1 MNRSHVLPAKL
12 DNGEPDRITLK
23 SQIAFTLNI
32 LKGPLVVIMIVALVV
47 SAIGIMM
54 FDNYTISRY
63 ERSETT
69 RLDAFAVAVSKHV
82 EQSVKRGDDLLK
94 QIRLAYLSDPASV
107 RPLLVAHNKIVDR
120 DTFPLEAVISADG
133 IIFLSTTSG
142 TEITSERLDL
152 SDREH
157 FRVHKDA
164 IDPLQDDIFFGKV
177 IVGRVSKLPVMQITR
192 AIRSPKGE
200 LLAVGV
206 VSINPLTFV
215 DAYKK
220 ITDAGTTISILG
232 DDGFS
237 RIRVAGNTI
246 NYSQD
251 FRGSPIY
258 VDVMRRRN
266 GVIQTDSVVDGVHRI
281 FSYRSVSGM
290 PLTAVVAASYDSGQ
304 QGIFRVDSDEKWRE
318 LYIGAAI
325 VGAMAILLFFA
336 VWSRVLEL
344 RLLKSHGALAETIR
358 DMSLVQA
365 AQREFVASVSHEL
378 RTPLHGVLG
387 HSQLLSMGLPA
398 GPMRES
404 AQAIFTSATDMR
416 TMISQLLDLARVE
429 AGKEFLEFQ
438 RVDVASLVKEVC
450 VLHRQTWQRAGVA
463 FIMDLKDCEGVS
475 IRTDALALKRCMHNL
490 ISNAGKFTLQG
501 EIVVRCTP
509 VDGGGVSISV
519 KDTGVGIAPE
529 NIERIF
535 DHYSYLS
542 RSAKSNVA
550 GTGLGLSLCRSLVQL
565 LSGTIAVESELGKG
579 STFTITLPSSPASN
593 ASAAVDSKATIPNED
608 IDR

>member
-1 MNRSHVLPAKL
+1 MQRSHVLPAKR
-12 DNGEPDRITLK
+12 DNGYPARITFK

-32 LKGPLVVIMIVALVV
+32 LSGPLVLITIVALAV
-47 SAIGIMM
+47 SCIGLMM
-54 FDNYTISRY
+54 FNNYTISRY
-63 ERSETT
+63 EGSETT

-120 DTFPLEAVISADG
+120 DTFPQEGVISADG
-133 IIFLSTTSG
+133 VLLISTVSRAG
-142 TEITSERLDL
+142 TTVERVDL

-164 IDPLQDDIFFGKV
+164 INPLQDDIFFGEV

-192 AIRSPKGE
+192 AFRSPTGE

-206 VSINPLTFV
+206 ISINPLTFV

-220 ITDAGTTISILG
+220 ITDSGTTISILG
-232 DDGFS
+232 NDGFS

-246 NYSQD
+246 TYSQD
-251 FRGSPIY
+251 FRKSPIY
-258 VDVMRRRN
+258 ADVMKHRD
-266 GVIQTDSVVDGVHRI
+266 GSIKTESFVDGERRI
-281 FSYRSVSGM
+281 FSYRSVFDM
-290 PLTAVVAASYDSGQ
+290 PLTAVVASSYMSSQ
-304 QGIFRVDSDEKWRE
+304 QGIFGAEADEMWRTQY
-318 LYIGAAI
+318 LGAAI
-325 VGAMAILLFFA
+325 VAAMAILLSFA
-336 VWSRVLEL
+336 VWSRMLEL
-344 RLLKSHGALAETIR
+344 RLRNSNGVLAETIR
-358 DMSLVQA
+358 DMSMVQA
-365 AQREFVASVSHEL
+365 AQRTFVASVSHEL

-387 HSQLLSMGLPA
+387 HSQLLSMGLPE
-398 GPMRES
+398 GHMRES

-429 AGKEFLEFQ
+429 AGREFLEFQ
-438 RVDVASLVKEVC
+438 SVDIAALIKEVC

-463 FIMDLKDCEGVS
+463 FIMDLKGCEGVS
-475 IRTDALALKRCMHNL
+475 ICTDALALKRCMHNL

-501 EIVVRCTP
+501 EIVVRCIP

-519 KDTGVGIAPE
+519 KDTGVGIAAE

-542 RSAKSNVA
+542 RSAKSNIA
-550 GTGLGLSLCRSLVQL
+550 GTGLGLSICRALIKL
-565 LSGTIAVESELGKG
+565 MSGTITVNSHLGKG
-579 STFTITLPSSPASN
+579 SVFTITLPNSPASN
-593 ASAAVDSKATIPNED
+593 ASAAVDSKATIPDED